1 MKHLLVIANLH
12 HASPRIPALLAYLAE
27 HDWRA
32 TVVTPPLGAE
42 AESVLGLPDGFLERV
57 EIAVAPYRGDIFW
70 FWRKVLG
77 VLGFSSQSSYT
88 EQIKERVGTGKRGTV
103 DRLMLAYQTLF
114 AIPDTEWPWRR
125 SALRMAHT
133 LIAERRFDAIL
144 SSSPFPTVHC
154 VASRLKRRHGIP
166 WVADLRDLWSQ
177 NHNYPFPE
185 ARRRLDRWLEVR
197 TLRSADLLTTISLP
211 LADRL
216 ESLHGNRVAV
226 VRNGYQ
232 PRSSALPETLPE
244 RFTISYTGTIYAGK
258 QNPDRILAALRHL
271 FESGQM
277 DRSRV
282 ALNFYGRHDS
292 ALQETIA
299 KMGLAEVVRQHG
311 MLPRAETRQRQ
322 RCSHLLLFLQWE
334 DPDEQGIFPLKLY
347 EYLDAGRPILAT
359 GATGS
364 DEIKD
369 MLAETCAGTTAL
381 TSSDIEQALLAAYR
395 SFLADGTVPY
405 HGIPQAID
413 HYSYSGCA
421 LQLANHLAQI
431 SPPAGQP

>member
-12 HASPRIPALLAYLAE
+12 HASPRIPALLSYLAE

-42 AESVLGLPDGFLERV
+42 AQSVLGLPDDFLECV

-77 VLGFSSQSSYT
+77 VLGFSNRSSFT

-103 DRLMLAYQTLF
+103 DRLMRAYQTLF

-125 SALRMAHT
+125 SALRLARS
-133 LIAERRFDAIL
+133 LIAGRRFDAIL
-144 SSSPFPTVHC
+144 SSSPFPTVHR
-154 VASRLKRRHGIP
+154 VAATLKRQHDIP
-166 WVADLRDLWSQ
+166 WIADLRDLWSQ

-185 ARRRLDRWLEVR
+185 VRRRLDRWLEIR
-197 TLRSADLLTTISLP
+197 TLRDADLLTTISRP

-216 ESLHGNRVAV
+216 KSLHGDRVAV

-232 PRSSALPETLPE
+232 PLSSTQPEALPE

-258 QNPDRILAALRHL
+258 QNPGNILAALRHL
-271 FESGQM
+271 FESGQV
-277 DRSRV
+277 DRSLV

-292 ALQETIA
+292 TLQEAIVRQ
-299 KMGLAEVVRQHG
+299 GLADVSSQHG
-311 MLPRAETRQRQ
+311 ILPRAEIRQRQ
-322 RCSHLLLFLQWE
+322 RDSHLLLFLLWE
-334 DPDEQGIFPLKLY
+334 DANEQGIFPLKLY

-359 GATGS
+359 GVTGS

-369 MLAETCAGTTAL
+369 ILVETGTGTVAL
-381 TSSDIEQALLAAYR
+381 TGPDVEQVLLDAYR
-395 SFLADGTVPY
+395 SFLADGKVPY

-421 LQLANHLAQI
+421 LQLACHLARLC
-431 SPPAGQP
+431 PVARQP